1 MVNWPISESA
11 CDEHDP
17 YELLRTSWS
26 VRVSRQTAARP
37 AMEIYAADTLL
48 DVVVA
53 TPLSAGTLSGASRMV
68 AGGQHHAIAWG
79 RLIGSASGITVR
91 FSRRRLVGGG
101 HTADVMPV
109 NDWFWVAAA
118 EGRFASVTVTYLG
131 AQPTAPDRGGPL
143 LVACRTGR
151 GR

>member
-26 VRVSRQTAARP
+26 VRLSRQTAARP

-53 TPLSAGTLSGASRMV
+53 TPLSAGVLCGAARTV
-68 AGGQHHAIAWG
+68 AGGQQHAIAWG

-91 FSRRRLVGGG
+91 FCRRSLGRGG
-101 HTADVMPV
+101 HAAEIAPV

-118 EGRFASVTVTYLG
+118 EGRFATVTVTDLG
-131 AQPTAPDRGGPL
+131 ISQRRRIAVVPPS
-143 LVACRTGR
+143 
-151 GR
+151 

>member
-17 YELLRTSWS
+17 YELIRISGS

-37 AMEIYAADTLL
+37 AMEIYAAGALL

-91 FSRRRLVGGG
+91 FSRRRLGGGG

-109 NDWFWVAAA
+109 NDWFWVATA

-131 AQPTAPDRGGPL
+131 VSQRRRIAAVPSS
-143 LVACRTGR
+143 
-151 GR
+151 

>member
-17 YELLRTSWS
+17 YELIRTSWS

-37 AMEIYAADTLL
+37 AMEIYAAGILL

-53 TPLSAGTLSGASRMV
+53 TPLSAGTPCGASRMA

-91 FSRRRLVGGG
+91 FSRRRLGGGG

-109 NDWFWVAAA
+109 NDWFWVATA

-131 AQPTAPDRGGPL
+131 VSQRRRIAAVPSS
-143 LVACRTGR
+143 
-151 GR
+151 

>member
-48 DVVVA
+48 DVVVS

-109 NDWFWVAAA
+109 NDSFWVATA
-118 EGRFASVTVTYLG
+118 EGRFASVTVTCLG
-131 AQPTAPDRGGPL
+131 ASQRRRIAA
-143 LVACRTGR
+143 VSSS
-151 GR
+151 

>member
-109 NDWFWVAAA
+109 NDWFWVATA

-131 AQPTAPDRGGPL
+131 ASQRRRIAAVPSS
-143 LVACRTGR
+143 
-151 GR
+151 

>member
-1 MVNWPISESA
+1 MVNSPISESA

-26 VRVSRQTAARP
+26 VRVSRQAAARP
-37 AMEIYAADTLL
+37 PMEIYAAGPLL

-53 TPLSAGTLSGASRMV
+53 PPLSAGTLSGASRMV

-91 FSRRRLVGGG
+91 FSRRRLGGG
-101 HTADVMPV
+101 DHTADVTPV
-109 NDWFWVAAA
+109 NDWFWVATA
-118 EGRFASVTVTYLG
+118 EGRFASVIVTYLG
-131 AQPTAPDRGGPL
+131 ASQRRRITAAPPL
-143 LVACRTGR
+143 
-151 GR
+151 

>member
-53 TPLSAGTLSGASRMV
+53 TPLSAGILCGASRMV
-68 AGGQHHAIAWG
+68 AGGQHQAIAWG

-91 FSRRRLVGGG
+91 FARRRLGGAG
-101 HTADVMPV
+101 RTADVMAV
-109 NDWFWVAAA
+109 NDWFWVATA
-118 EGRFASVTVTYLG
+118 EGRFASVIVTYLG
-131 AQPTAPDRGGPL
+131 ASQRRRITAAPPL
-143 LVACRTGR
+143 
-151 GR
+151 

>member
-1 MVNWPISESA
+1 MVNWPVSESA

-37 AMEIYAADTLL
+37 AMEIYAAGTLL

-91 FSRRRLVGGG
+91 FCRRRLGGGG

-109 NDWFWVAAA
+109 NDWFWLAAA

-131 AQPTAPDRGGPL
+131 VSQRRRIAAVPPL
-143 LVACRTGR
+143 
-151 GR
+151 